1 VLIYAKINHMPLLYQ
16 NKWTAATMEA
26 NNTKA
31 VIKVEGYIGVP
42 RHWYWDETMRNDIVA
57 TKEEMAKEIKSLKN
71 LKVTEIDV
79 LINSYGGDVNHGI
92 AMYEALVMSGAT
104 INVRIHGF
112 TASIATVISMAA
124 PFERRKAS
132 VNSMMLVHQARGGE
146 QGTAS
151 AIRSYADWLEKIND
165 QIADIYVKGT
175 KLTKEAAIEL
185 MNRVNGEG
193 EWLTAAEMKTMQ
205 FIADTFEPLEA
216 AASFESEINACG
228 FLPQLPTATPP
239 VPPKPDVLDK
249 LNAKIDGMVESIKGL
264 FPNNSL
270 KPDKNMSKLALVSL
284 CAALAVTGIEVT
296 DDGAYFN
303 EDQLKTIDAA
313 IKAANDKLA
322 TALAAE
328 KTAQEAL
335 TAAQNERKTV
345 MDAIDT
351 IDATVVAAAT
361 PEAKVLAIKT
371 KLAEKPGASGSNHSG
386 GDGGKPS
393 ADGADWDAINALPH
407 NQAVDKMIL

>member
-1 VLIYAKINHMPLLYQ
+1 
-16 NKWTAATMEA
+16 
-26 NNTKA
+26 
-31 VIKVEGYIGVP
+31 
-42 RHWYWDETMRNDIVA
+42 
-57 TKEEMAKEIKSLKN
+57 
-71 LKVTEIDV
+71 
-79 LINSYGGDVNHGI
+79 
-92 AMYEALVMSGAT
+92 MYEALVMSGAT

-132 VNSMMLVHQARGGE
+132 INSMMLVHQARGGE
-146 QGTAS
+146 QGTSA
-151 AIRSYADWLEKIND
+151 AIRSYADWLDKVND

-228 FLPQLPTATPP
+228 FLPKLPAANGNE
-239 VPPKPDVLDK
+239 PPKPDVLDK
-249 LNAKIDGMVESIKGL
+249 INAKIDGVVDTIKGL
-264 FPNNSL
+264 FPNNTQ
-270 KPDKNMSKLALVSL
+270 KPDKSMSKQLALATL
-284 CAALAVTGIEVT
+284 CAALAVTAIEVT
-296 DDGAYFN
+296 DDGAYFS

-351 IDATVVAAAT
+351 IDATVLAAAT
-361 PEAKVLAIKT
+361 PDAKVQAIKA
-371 KLAEKPGASGSNHSG
+371 KLAEKPGAAGSNHSG
-386 GDGGKPS
+386 GDGNKPS

-407 NQAVDKMIL
+407 NKAVDDMIL